1 MKKTVLFVAFVM
13 TFLSVNAQTMKEMN
27 KRITDIED
35 RIALKNLV
43 DTFSILADQKETQKQ
58 TLLFT
63 ENAVVES
70 ISQGRP
76 GSKLTGRK
84 EIGDA
89 FAAYLSNFE
98 TVYHINGQQTVTLN
112 GDSAIGISYCQVTLI
127 GITGGKRIRTTMG
140 VWYHDEFIRE
150 NKQWLIAIRTSNFVW
165 QDRQELGSK

>member
-1 MKKTVLFVAFVM
+1 MKKIALFVAFVM
-13 TFLSVNAQTMKEMN
+13 IFFTINGQTKKEMN
-27 KRITDIED
+27 KRIVEIED

-58 TLLFT
+58 TFLFT

-70 ISQGRP
+70 ISQGRQ

-98 TVYHINGQQTVTLN
+98 IVYHINGQQTVSIE
-112 GDSAIGISYCQVTLI
+112 GDIATGISYCQVTLI
-127 GITGGKRIRTTMG
+127 GMTGGKRIRTTMG
-140 VWYHDEFIRE
+140 VWYYDEFIRE
-150 NKQWLIAIRTSNFVW
+150 NKQWLIAKRTSNFAW
-165 QDRQELGSK
+165 TDRQEIGQ